1 MPKDPRA
8 PQKIRDKTISHLR
21 FNDIADYY
29 NIKKLAKLST
39 GKIDLI
45 LKKEVDFFI
54 IPRIIDEMS
63 TSNRD
68 AVLRSL
74 IVSATA
80 RYIEELTSSQVL
92 PTIDLE
98 HHVTIEILEAC
109 GERIQQLINTV
120 ANINNAMEL
129 LKNTQ
134 KCRNCTKEFGCYLQE
149 PSFGSGEGSPYV
161 LRCSGC
167 LCRH

>member
-8 PQKIRDKTISHLR
+8 PQKIGDKTVSHLR

-29 NIKKLAKLST
+29 NIEKLAKLST

-109 GERIQQLINTV
+109 GERIQQLMSLLSVLAREVLMFFV
-120 ANINNAMEL
+120 AQAVCVAIDDQLIRMY
-129 LKNTQ
+129 
-134 KCRNCTKEFGCYLQE
+134 GE
-149 PSFGSGEGSPYV
+149 PQA
-161 LRCSGC
+161 
-167 LCRH
+167 

>member
-8 PQKIRDKTISHLR
+8 PQKIGDKTVSHLR

-29 NIKKLAKLST
+29 NIEKLAKLST

-109 GERIQQLINTV
+109 GERIQQLMSLLSVLAREVLMFFV
-120 ANINNAMEL
+120 AQAVCVAIDDLIRMY
-129 LKNTQ
+129 
-134 KCRNCTKEFGCYLQE
+134 GE
-149 PSFGSGEGSPYV
+149 PQA
-161 LRCSGC
+161 
-167 LCRH
+167 

>member
-109 GERIQQLINTV
+109 GERIQQLINAVIARRNSGATSRSLLSVLAREVLMFFV
-120 ANINNAMEL
+120 AQAVCVAIDDLIRMY
-129 LKNTQ
+129 
-134 KCRNCTKEFGCYLQE
+134 GE
-149 PSFGSGEGSPYV
+149 PQA
-161 LRCSGC
+161 
-167 LCRH
+167 

>member
-8 PQKIRDKTISHLR
+8 PQKIGDKTVSHLR

-29 NIKKLAKLST
+29 NIEKLAKLST

-98 HHVTIEILEAC
+98 RHVTIEILEAC
-109 GERIQQLINTV
+109 GERIQQLMSLLSVLAREVLMFFV
-120 ANINNAMEL
+120 AQAVCVAIDDLIRMY
-129 LKNTQ
+129 
-134 KCRNCTKEFGCYLQE
+134 GE
-149 PSFGSGEGSPYV
+149 PQA
-161 LRCSGC
+161 
-167 LCRH
+167 